1 MGPVRS
7 IAARLRR
14 FHKWNCPFLNRKER
28 DTAWL
33 GMYGELAAASFLRA
47 EGCVIL
53 RRNWRPVRGG
63 ELDIVCREGECL
75 VFVEVKARSAGSYAE
90 ACEVISYSQQ
100 RKIIKTAQFFL
111 QRYPNYYNFD
121 CRFDVICFD
130 FPQKLAKTVQ
140 PDFSK
145 LQYDQQWIK
154 HAFTL
159 D

>member
-1 MGPVRS
+1 MEQHKHLLGQWAEQTALLFLQSQQYQYVNKNYHS
-7 IAARLRR
+7 R
-14 FHKWNCPFLNRKER
+14 F
-28 DTAWL
+28 
-33 GMYGELAAASFLRA
+33 GEIDLI
-47 EGCVIL
+47 VK
-53 RRNWRPVRGG
+53 RGN
-63 ELDIVCREGECL
+63 EL
-75 VFVEVKARSAGSYAE
+75 VFVEVKARSACSYAG
-90 ACEVISYSQQ
+90 ACEVISYSQR

-145 LQYDQQWIK
+145 LKYDQQWIK

>member
-1 MGPVRS
+1 MAQQKHDLGQW
-7 IAARLRR
+7 A
-14 FHKWNCPFLNRKER
+14 EQ
-28 DTAWL
+28 TAL
-33 GMYGELAAASFLRA
+33 ALLQSQHYLCVDRNYHSRYGEIDL
-47 EGCVIL
+47 
-53 RRNWRPVRGG
+53 
-63 ELDIVCREGECL
+63 IVKRDNEL

-90 ACEVISYSQQ
+90 ACEVISQSQQ
-100 RKIIKTAQFFL
+100 SKIIKTAQLFL
-111 QRYPNYYNFD
+111 QKYPHYYDFD

-130 FPQKLAKTVQ
+130 FPQKIAKTVQ

>member
-1 MGPVRS
+1 MGTIEQQKHLLGQWAEQTALLFLQSQQYQYVNKNYHS
-7 IAARLRR
+7 R
-14 FHKWNCPFLNRKER
+14 FGEIDLIVKR
-28 DTAWL
+28 DN
-33 GMYGELAAASFLRA
+33 E
-47 EGCVIL
+47 
-53 RRNWRPVRGG
+53 
-63 ELDIVCREGECL
+63 L
-75 VFVEVKARSAGSYAE
+75 VFVEVKARSAGGYAE

>member
-1 MGPVRS
+1 MGTIEQQKHLLGQWAEQTALLFLQSQQYQYVNKNYHS
-7 IAARLRR
+7 R
-14 FHKWNCPFLNRKER
+14 FGEIDLIVKR
-28 DTAWL
+28 DN
-33 GMYGELAAASFLRA
+33 E
-47 EGCVIL
+47 
-53 RRNWRPVRGG
+53 
-63 ELDIVCREGECL
+63 L

-130 FPQKLAKTVQ
+130 FPQKIAKTVQ

-145 LQYDQQWIK
+145 LQYDQQWIE

>member
-1 MGPVRS
+1 MEQHKHLLGQWAEQTALLFLQSQQYQYVNKNYHS
-7 IAARLRR
+7 R
-14 FHKWNCPFLNRKER
+14 FGEIDLIVKR
-28 DTAWL
+28 DN
-33 GMYGELAAASFLRA
+33 E
-47 EGCVIL
+47 
-53 RRNWRPVRGG
+53 
-63 ELDIVCREGECL
+63 L

-154 HAFTL
+154 HAFPL

>member
-1 MGPVRS
+1 MGTIEQQKHLLGQWAEQTALLFLQSQQYQYVNKNYHS
-7 IAARLRR
+7 R
-14 FHKWNCPFLNRKER
+14 FGEIDLIVKR
-28 DTAWL
+28 DN
-33 GMYGELAAASFLRA
+33 E
-47 EGCVIL
+47 
-53 RRNWRPVRGG
+53 
-63 ELDIVCREGECL
+63 L

-145 LQYDQQWIK
+145 LKYDQQWIK

>member
-1 MGPVRS
+1 MGTIEQQKHLLGQWAEQTALLFLQSQQYQYVNKNYHS
-7 IAARLRR
+7 R
-14 FHKWNCPFLNRKER
+14 FGEIDLIVKR
-28 DTAWL
+28 DN
-33 GMYGELAAASFLRA
+33 E
-47 EGCVIL
+47 
-53 RRNWRPVRGG
+53 
-63 ELDIVCREGECL
+63 L

-154 HAFTL
+154 HAFSL

>member
-1 MGPVRS
+1 MGTIEQQKHLLGQWAEQTALLFLQSQQYQYVNKNYHS
-7 IAARLRR
+7 R
-14 FHKWNCPFLNRKER
+14 FGEIDLIVKR
-28 DTAWL
+28 DN
-33 GMYGELAAASFLRA
+33 E
-47 EGCVIL
+47 
-53 RRNWRPVRGG
+53 
-63 ELDIVCREGECL
+63 L

-140 PDFSK
+140 ADFSK

>member
-1 MGPVRS
+1 MEQHKHLLGQWAEQTALLFLQSQQYQYVNKNYHS
-7 IAARLRR
+7 R
-14 FHKWNCPFLNRKER
+14 F
-28 DTAWL
+28 
-33 GMYGELAAASFLRA
+33 GEIDLI
-47 EGCVIL
+47 VK
-53 RRNWRPVRGG
+53 RGN
-63 ELDIVCREGECL
+63 EL

-145 LQYDQQWIK
+145 LKYDQQWIK

>member
-1 MGPVRS
+1 MGTMEQHKHLLGQWAEQTALLFLQSQQYQYVNKNYHS
-7 IAARLRR
+7 R
-14 FHKWNCPFLNRKER
+14 FGEIDLIVKR
-28 DTAWL
+28 DN
-33 GMYGELAAASFLRA
+33 E
-47 EGCVIL
+47 
-53 RRNWRPVRGG
+53 
-63 ELDIVCREGECL
+63 L

-130 FPQKLAKTVQ
+130 FAQKLAKTVQ

>member
-1 MGPVRS
+1 MGAMEQHKHLLGQWAEQTALLFLQSQQYQYVNKNYHS
-7 IAARLRR
+7 R
-14 FHKWNCPFLNRKER
+14 F
-28 DTAWL
+28 
-33 GMYGELAAASFLRA
+33 GEIDLI
-47 EGCVIL
+47 VK
-53 RRNWRPVRGG
+53 RGN
-63 ELDIVCREGECL
+63 EL
-75 VFVEVKARSAGSYAE
+75 VFVEVKARSAGSYAG

-145 LQYDQQWIK
+145 LKYDQQWIK

>member
-1 MGPVRS
+1 MGTIEQQKHLLGQWAEQTALLFLQSQQYQYVNKNYHS
-7 IAARLRR
+7 R
-14 FHKWNCPFLNRKER
+14 FGEIDLIVKR
-28 DTAWL
+28 DN
-33 GMYGELAAASFLRA
+33 E
-47 EGCVIL
+47 
-53 RRNWRPVRGG
+53 
-63 ELDIVCREGECL
+63 L

-100 RKIIKTAQFFL
+100 RKIIKTAQLFL

>member
-1 MGPVRS
+1 MGTIEQQKHLLGQWAEQTALLFLQSQQYQYVNKNYHS
-7 IAARLRR
+7 R
-14 FHKWNCPFLNRKER
+14 FGEIDLIVKR
-28 DTAWL
+28 DN
-33 GMYGELAAASFLRA
+33 E
-47 EGCVIL
+47 
-53 RRNWRPVRGG
+53 
-63 ELDIVCREGECL
+63 L

-145 LQYDQQWIK
+145 LQYDQQWIE

>member
-1 MGPVRS
+1 MGTMEQHKHLLGQWAEQTALLFLQSQQYQYVNKNYHS
-7 IAARLRR
+7 R
-14 FHKWNCPFLNRKER
+14 F
-28 DTAWL
+28 
-33 GMYGELAAASFLRA
+33 GEIDL
-47 EGCVIL
+47 
-53 RRNWRPVRGG
+53 
-63 ELDIVCREGECL
+63 IVKRENEL
-75 VFVEVKARSAGSYAE
+75 VFVEVKARSAGSYAG

-130 FPQKLAKTVQ
+130 FPQKIAKTVQ

>member
-1 MGPVRS
+1 MGTIEQQKHLLGQWAEQTALLFLQSQQYQYVNKNYYS
-7 IAARLRR
+7 R
-14 FHKWNCPFLNRKER
+14 FGEIDLIVKR
-28 DTAWL
+28 DN
-33 GMYGELAAASFLRA
+33 E
-47 EGCVIL
+47 
-53 RRNWRPVRGG
+53 
-63 ELDIVCREGECL
+63 L

>member
-1 MGPVRS
+1 MGTMEQHKHLLGQWAEQTALLFLQSQQYQYVNKNYHS
-7 IAARLRR
+7 R
-14 FHKWNCPFLNRKER
+14 F
-28 DTAWL
+28 
-33 GMYGELAAASFLRA
+33 GEIDLI
-47 EGCVIL
+47 VK
-53 RRNWRPVRGG
+53 RGN
-63 ELDIVCREGECL
+63 ELL
-75 VFVEVKARSAGSYAE
+75 FVEVKARSAGSYAE

>member
-1 MGPVRS
+1 MEQHKHLLGQWAEQTALLFLQSQQYQYVNKNYHS
-7 IAARLRR
+7 R
-14 FHKWNCPFLNRKER
+14 FGEIDLIVKR
-28 DTAWL
+28 DN
-33 GMYGELAAASFLRA
+33 E
-47 EGCVIL
+47 
-53 RRNWRPVRGG
+53 
-63 ELDIVCREGECL
+63 L

>member
-1 MGPVRS
+1 MGTIEQQKHLLGQWAEQTALLFLQSQQYQYVNKNYHS
-7 IAARLRR
+7 R
-14 FHKWNCPFLNRKER
+14 FGEIDLIVKR
-28 DTAWL
+28 DN
-33 GMYGELAAASFLRA
+33 E
-47 EGCVIL
+47 
-53 RRNWRPVRGG
+53 
-63 ELDIVCREGECL
+63 L

-111 QRYPNYYNFD
+111 QTYPNYYNFD

-145 LQYDQQWIK
+145 LQYDQRWIK

>member
-1 MGPVRS
+1 MGTMEQHKHLLGQWAEQTALLFLQSQQYQYVNKNYHS
-7 IAARLRR
+7 R
-14 FHKWNCPFLNRKER
+14 F
-28 DTAWL
+28 
-33 GMYGELAAASFLRA
+33 GEIDL
-47 EGCVIL
+47 
-53 RRNWRPVRGG
+53 
-63 ELDIVCREGECL
+63 IVKRENEL
-75 VFVEVKARSAGSYAE
+75 VFVEVKARSAGSYAG

>member
-1 MGPVRS
+1 MGTMEQHKHLLGQWAEQTALLFLQSQQYQYVNKNYHS
-7 IAARLRR
+7 R
-14 FHKWNCPFLNRKER
+14 F
-28 DTAWL
+28 
-33 GMYGELAAASFLRA
+33 GEIDLI
-47 EGCVIL
+47 VK
-53 RRNWRPVRGG
+53 RGN
-63 ELDIVCREGECL
+63 EL
-75 VFVEVKARSAGSYAE
+75 VFVEVKARSAGSYAG

-140 PDFSK
+140 PNFSK
-145 LQYDQQWIK
+145 LKYDQQWIK

>member
-1 MGPVRS
+1 MEQQKHLLGQWAEQTALLFLQSQQYQYVNKNYHS
-7 IAARLRR
+7 R
-14 FHKWNCPFLNRKER
+14 FGEIDLIVKR
-28 DTAWL
+28 DN
-33 GMYGELAAASFLRA
+33 E
-47 EGCVIL
+47 
-53 RRNWRPVRGG
+53 
-63 ELDIVCREGECL
+63 L

-145 LQYDQQWIK
+145 LQYDQQWIQN
-154 HAFTL
+154 AFTL